1 MSGTTDSHALALAL
15 LADASLASAVHRGE
29 ELVADRRRL
38 EQARREEEQR
48 ERERRAEEER
58 REEVAR
64 QAVLREERSSRRMV
78 FGGALALGVVGIPAK
93 FGVDSFT
100 RGSIGFPYD
109 FIRSAANF
117 PDGDLLVGAM
127 GVGVFLILLAGALSF
142 AFRDF
147 PPHVKILGYS
157 GVAIVVLS
165 GFPVVVAVALG
176 LAIMALF
183 IALGVFVFWILISAL
198 TG

>member
-1 MSGTTDSHALALAL
+1 MSRPTDSQALALAL

-29 ELVADRRRL
+29 EIVADRRRQ
-38 EQARREEEQR
+38 EQLRREEEQR

-58 REEVAR
+58 KEEEAR
-64 QAVLREERSSRRMV
+64 QKVLRDERSSRRIL
-78 FGGALALGVVGIPAK
+78 FGGALALGAAGIPAK
-93 FGVDSFT
+93 FGVDAFT
-100 RGSIGFPYD
+100 RGSVGFPYD
-109 FIRSAANF
+109 FMRSAANY

-127 GVGVFLILLAGALSF
+127 GLGVFLILLAGAISF

-157 GVAIVVLS
+157 GIAIVALS
-165 GFPVVVAVALG
+165 GFPVVVAIAVG
-176 LAIMALF
+176 LAILALIIGF
-183 IALGVFVFWILISAL
+183 GIFVMWVLFSAL